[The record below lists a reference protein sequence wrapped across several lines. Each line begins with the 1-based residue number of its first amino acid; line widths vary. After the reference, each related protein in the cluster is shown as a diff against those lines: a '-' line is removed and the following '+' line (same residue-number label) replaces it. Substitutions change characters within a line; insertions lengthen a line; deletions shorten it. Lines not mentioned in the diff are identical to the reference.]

1 MPTWN
6 EPVCACPSLVLQS
19 LQLRAGAR
27 ALLDGLSLS
36 MQAGELWCVVGPN
49 GVGKST
55 LMSVLA
61 GLRKPDGGVV
71 LLDGRAPLETP
82 PAALALRRA

>member
-6 EPVCACPSLVLQS
+6 EPVTACPPLVLQS
-19 LQLRAGAR
+19 LQLRAGTR

-36 MQAGELWCVVGPN
+36 MQAGELWCIVGPN

-71 LLDGRAPLETP
+71 LLDH
-82 PAALALRRA
+82 